1 MEPLPKP
8 QKLSVGGTWSAE
20 NAVNTGSYV
29 VDATWNPDAIDKKSN
44 PNKGRRKLTTATAR
58 PTPTA
63 SRRTTSKPVTF
74 AQIPGSVKSKVSA
87 SDDFLAYQE
96 QKRKFLVKS
105 RLEEEGRAP
114 PPDPPNPSQYST
126 SLPTSTRGS
135 TTPKPKRQ
143 VYSGDNRRLMHPS
156 SRAPKIKP
164 DVVPIQNTELIKM
177 ITKKQ
182 EEILRAAKAVSY
194 QYTTTIQ
201 PLLGTSS
208 TAR

>member
-1 MEPLPKP
+1 M
-8 QKLSVGGTWSAE
+8 
-20 NAVNTGSYV
+20 

-44 PNKGRRKLTTATAR
+44 PNKGRRKLTTTTAATTTR
-58 PTPTA
+58 LTT
-63 SRRTTSKPVTF
+63 RRTTAKLVKF

-105 RLEEEGRAP
+105 RLEEEGRQPPPAP
-114 PPDPPNPSQYST
+114 PKPSQYST
-126 SLPTSTRGS
+126 SLPTSRQ

-156 SRAPKIKP
+156 SRAPKTKQ

-194 QYTTTIQ
+194 QYTTTAQ